1 MGEASL
7 VRKVS
12 PGLFAAELKVSA
24 KRTTMTVPRGTMIC
38 SDACGEGLVSESEM
52 AEGAE
57 LKLGIVE
64 PVV

>member
-1 MGEASL
+1 
-7 VRKVS
+7 
-12 PGLFAAELKVSA
+12 
-24 KRTTMTVPRGTMIC
+24 MIC
-38 SDACGEGLVSESEM
+38 SDACGDGFVSESEM